1 MIIRAYYPTKKI
13 LDNELEV
20 IVWCDEFANYDK
32 EITIKA
38 VRELCTEDKDGY
50 RVNIASIKERISE
63 IKADRKREEHFIQQQ
78 KEVEENL
85 NYQTSDYKK
94 NKFKEMLARYVR

>member
-20 IVWCDEFANYDK
+20 IVWCDEFSNYDK

-50 RVNIASIKERISE
+50 KVNIASIKERISE
-63 IKADRKREEHFIQQQ
+63 IEAGRKREEYFRNQQ

-85 NYQTSDYKK
+85 NYQPSDYTK
-94 NKFKEMLARYVR
+94 NKFKEMLARYGR

>member
-32 EITIKA
+32 DITVKA

-50 RVNIASIKERISE
+50 KVNIASIKERVAEIEEE
-63 IKADRKREEHFIQQQ
+63 IKKEEYYKQQQ
-78 KEVEENL
+78 KEIEEKM
-85 NYQTSDYKK
+85 NYRPSEYTR
-94 NKFKEMLARYVR
+94 NKFKEMLAKFGR